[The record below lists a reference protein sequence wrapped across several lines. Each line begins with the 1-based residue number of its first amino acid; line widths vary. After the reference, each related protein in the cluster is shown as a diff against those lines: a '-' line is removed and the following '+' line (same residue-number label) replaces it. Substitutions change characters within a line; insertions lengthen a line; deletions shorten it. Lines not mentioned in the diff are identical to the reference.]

1 MYVSFTYLL
10 VVSGTRKTP
19 RQKLD
24 RGQIQPCFGAA
35 DRRLEVFGQPPVAA
49 QPGECSLDYPA
60 PGKQAKAC
68 GLIWPLD
75 DGKRPLPHPSEGR
88 FQLFASI
95 TAIGEDVAQPREEIA
110 DRSQYAD
117 RAVPILDVGA
127 VHLGADQQ
135 PGGVGDDV
143 ALAPVDLL
151 AGVVPARSAALSGL
165 DRLAVDH
172 PDRGAR
178 LSASLFAGLLEQDEI
193 DPFP

>member
-68 GLIWPLD
+68 GLIWPLH

-95 TAIGEDVAQPREEIA
+95 TAIGEDVAQPGEEVA
-110 DRSQYAD
+110 DRSQHAD

-143 ALAPVDLL
+143 ALAPVDL
-151 AGVVPARSAALSGL
+151 AGVPGVAALPRPRTGSPRGPPLSVVLTDWLSITPPEGL
-165 DRLAVDH
+165 
-172 PDRGAR
+172 
-178 LSASLFAGLLEQDEI
+178 
-193 DPFP
+193 